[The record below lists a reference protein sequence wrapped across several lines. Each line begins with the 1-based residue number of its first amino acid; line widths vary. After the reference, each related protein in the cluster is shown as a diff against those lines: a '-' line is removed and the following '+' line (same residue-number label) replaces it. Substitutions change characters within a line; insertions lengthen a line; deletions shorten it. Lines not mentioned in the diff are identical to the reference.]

1 MFILTYSVTNQ
12 ITQSN
17 GRKKIKIACARSFD
31 QWCHFLACP
40 VLLFMITAH
49 WRNTQSLLQRPVPTN
64 NSMEWRAWFGRTKNF
79 ENSDDL
85 CDLWGTKT
93 KREKPSKNLDHS
105 NCELDRL
112 KLSLLLKKNSLCFAS
127 EALLFY
133 QSIESSETEHARL
146 VVSWTD
152 RKSVRIRSVSYP
164 AYFRQ
169 LIS

>member
-1 MFILTYSVTNQ
+1 MEGPKTSKTAMTFVTFGEQKQNAKNQVKTLTIQ
-12 ITQSN
+12 
-17 GRKKIKIACARSFD
+17 
-31 QWCHFLACP
+31 
-40 VLLFMITAH
+40 
-49 WRNTQSLLQRPVPTN
+49 
-64 NSMEWRAWFGRTKNF
+64 
-79 ENSDDL
+79 
-85 CDLWGTKT
+85 
-93 KREKPSKNLDHS
+93 
-105 NCELDRL
+105 NCELDQL